1 MWTDLLILYL
11 GVLKVRHTSYLE
23 VLQSV
28 LVENVF
34 NIHGLLASLL
44 GAALK
49 NKFAKAR
56 KLRKLWVSSV

>member
-1 MWTDLLILYL
+1 M
-11 GVLKVRHTSYLE
+11 KVRHTSYLE

-44 GAALK
+44 G
-49 NKFAKAR
+49 NVIYGQKFEIVENEED
-56 KLRKLWVSSV
+56 LNFVVSLSKKFQV